1 MACRGL
7 RYVSATGGRVAS
19 KKPPLWRTCLGAR
32 GGLLGLPTASG
43 ARPPWATMGHSK
55 TAPGQQVQQHWRN
68 RHATRNPQPV
78 QAIETPR
85 IGETY
90 PPLEWARASQA
101 DDTRR
106 DVTRP
111 KRHSGRGVFGQTGCV
126 RRRPGRIDRRAK
138 ALGRAR
144 DSWQRQS
151 ALCIKIA

>member
-1 MACRGL
+1 
-7 RYVSATGGRVAS
+7 
-19 KKPPLWRTCLGAR
+19 
-32 GGLLGLPTASG
+32 
-43 ARPPWATMGHSK
+43 MGHHGPFENGPR
-55 TAPGQQVQQHWRN
+55 AAG
-68 RHATRNPQPV
+68 ATTLAEQARNPQPV

-90 PPLEWARASQA
+90 PQLEWARASQA

>member
-1 MACRGL
+1 LALGEAVRPSHS
-7 RYVSATGGRVAS
+7 VGGA
-19 KKPPLWRTCLGAR
+19 
-32 GGLLGLPTASG
+32 
-43 ARPPWATMGHSK
+43 ATMGHHGPFENGPR
-55 TAPGQQVQQHWRN
+55 AAVQQHWRN

-90 PPLEWARASQA
+90 PPLVWARASQA

-126 RRRPGRIDRRAK
+126 RRRLGRIDRRAK